1 MTVKNE
7 ARKHKY
13 NFVDFILIILA
24 LAIVATGAY
33 FVVRGVVP
41 QTTDSAITFT
51 VEIRGVENE
60 AAQKIAVGDLISHI
74 DTKTYLGT
82 VKKVAIAPE
91 KVECVVAETVQNQDG
106 TSSVQ
111 NKVTNVDSALYSTVT
126 VTLTAIADTSE
137 GIAVNEI
144 EILSGKIIGIYGRNF
159 AGEGK
164 VISIYNDNSS
174 KEAK

>member
-74 DTKTYLGT
+74 DTKIRL
-82 VKKVAIAPE
+82 
-91 KVECVVAETVQNQDG
+91 N
-106 TSSVQ
+106 
-111 NKVTNVDSALYSTVT
+111 
-126 VTLTAIADTSE
+126 
-137 GIAVNEI
+137 
-144 EILSGKIIGIYGRNF
+144 
-159 AGEGK
+159 
-164 VISIYNDNSS
+164 YNYNC
-174 KEAK
+174 K